1 MPNLRNAS
9 TSNIVFPSCNICEK
23 SVSNKDDAIQCDIC
37 QAWIHLKCNK
47 LNHIDYK
54 YLQGSSDPW
63 FCLYCCSTIFPFGL
77 LSNKEFLSISL
88 YSRNVSENVS
98 SKNSSMHLTPPPS
111 LALLF
116 NQFNNTSPEQNVDPE
131 NVVNSRY
138 FDIDEIQALKSYDNK
153 NSLSFFHI
161 NACSL
166 NKNFDDLEYLLKCTN
181 KSFDIIA
188 VSETRISKKTSLTC
202 NINLKN
208 YSFESTP
215 TESSA
220 GGTLLYISNRL
231 SYKPRFDLNIVKKNQ
246 VESTFIEII
255 NTKKD

>member
-1 MPNLRNAS
+1 MPNVRNAR
-9 TSNIVFPSCNICEK
+9 TSNIIFPSCNICEK
-23 SVSNKDDAIQCDIC
+23 IISDKDDAIQCGIC
-37 QAWIHLKCNK
+37 QVWIHLKCNK
-47 LNHIDYK
+47 LNHIGYK
-54 YLQGSSDPW
+54 FIQGSSDPW
-63 FCLYCCSTIFPFGL
+63 FCLYCCSSIFPFGFL
-77 LSNKEFLSISL
+77 TNKDFSSTLL

-98 SKNSSMHLTPPPS
+98 NKNSSIHLTPPPN

-138 FDIDEIQALKSYDNK
+138 FDIDEIQALKLYDKK

-166 NKNFDDLEYLLKCTN
+166 NKNFDHLEYILKCTN

-202 NINLKN
+202 NIKLKN

-215 TESSA
+215 TKSAA
-220 GGTLLYISNRL
+220 GGIFLHISNRL
-231 SYKPRFDLNIVKKNQ
+231 SYKPHFDLNVLKKIKLNPH
-246 VESTFIEII
+246 SL
-255 NTKKD
+255 K